1 MSLFSEGMNALL
13 AFQWGTLFPLYCRH
27 ICEITR
33 FQNKV
38 KSLETTLSKLMFKL
52 SGACY

>member
-13 AFQWGTLFPLYCRH
+13 AFQRGTLFSLYCTH
-27 ICEITR
+27 TCEITK
-33 FQNKV
+33 FWNKV
-38 KSLETTLSKLMFKL
+38 KHLETTLFGPMIKL